1 MKLLIEDLE
10 SFRANARARLEE
22 RRPEAEKLYKQG
34 SEALKAALKQI
45 LSELNTEGD
54 SIVQQMWTASSA
66 QVAQIDEWTGSI

>member
-45 LSELNTEGD
+45 L
-54 SIVQQMWTASSA
+54 
-66 QVAQIDEWTGSI
+66 

>member
-45 LSELNTEGD
+45 LQELNTEGD